1 MDMSTDFW
9 KENGDSIGV
18 LNYALD
24 KDSIIAGVL
33 AGQGEPAYSPI
44 QRNPLGT
51 DKEANIYSYDLD
63 TFAKKMEELGWKK
76 GDDGIYERNGQK
88 FHFTIQVRDYEE
100 ERVDIANV
108 MSDMLKQ
115 AGVEMEVKL
124 VTKFDWDAGYNGF
137 LAGYATQFDPDM
149 AYVNFVTDAS
159 GNNMHYSNADVDKYL
174 EEGRHGET
182 EEARKEAYSEF
193 EKAYAKAP
201 GILLVAYLQGDYV
214 GVSGLDGLDTTRV
227 LGHHSVD
234 VMWNIEDWTITK

>member
-1 MDMSTDFW
+1 
-9 KENGDSIGV
+9 
-18 LNYALD
+18 
-24 KDSIIAGVL
+24 
-33 AGQGEPAYSPI
+33 
-44 QRNPLGT
+44 
-51 DKEANIYSYDLD
+51 
-63 TFAKKMEELGWKK
+63 MEK

-137 LAGYATQFDPDM
+137 LAGYSTQFDPDM

-182 EEARKEAYSEF
+182 EETRKEAYSEF
-193 EKAYAKAP
+193 EKAYAEAP

-227 LGHHSVD
+227 LGHHSVG

>member
-1 MDMSTDFW
+1 M
-9 KENGDSIGV
+9 
-18 LNYALD
+18 
-24 KDSIIAGVL
+24 
-33 AGQGEPAYSPI
+33 
-44 QRNPLGT
+44 
-51 DKEANIYSYDLD
+51 
-63 TFAKKMEELGWKK
+63 
-76 GDDGIYERNGQK
+76 
-88 FHFTIQVRDYEE
+88 
-100 ERVDIANV
+100 DIANV

-137 LAGYATQFDPDM
+137 LAGYSTQFDPDM

-182 EEARKEAYSEF
+182 EEARKKAYSEF

-214 GVSGLDGLDTTRV
+214 GVSGFDGLDTTRV
-227 LGHHSVD
+227 LGHHSVG
-234 VMWNIEDWTITK
+234 VMWNIENWTITK